1 MQTWAFAAIALLP
14 VGFAV
19 WLALRDQPAAL
30 RKGLYGL
37 FAFAAAFA
45 VFFRLRDFGWYF
57 HFKILAFV
65 APVVLAVA
73 AAGFARL
80 RRPALGYLAVGVL
93 LVSAVSSAR
102 TEIGRT
108 FDQLPRFVLELR
120 SVDAALPPGRSVRL
134 DIDPQEQNWAAFW
147 LHGQPLCSRRPL
159 LNTSY
164 PHVPTSRKADYILTK
179 NDAPAPADAAGVVMR
194 IQAFT
199 LYRQRAGVP
208 GPSACSQLMVQTIE
222 RVTG

>member
-1 MQTWAFAAIALLP
+1 M
-14 VGFAV
+14 
-19 WLALRDQPAAL
+19 
-30 RKGLYGL
+30 
-37 FAFAAAFA
+37 
-45 VFFRLRDFGWYF
+45 
-57 HFKILAFV
+57 
-65 APVVLAVA
+65 LAVA

-80 RRPALGYLAVGVL
+80 RRPALGYLAVTLL
-93 LVSAVSSAR
+93 LVSALGTAR

-147 LHGQPLCSRRPL
+147 LHGQPLCSQRPL

-164 PHVPTSRKADYILTK
+164 PHVATSRKADFILTK
-179 NDAPAPADAAGVVMR
+179 NDAPAPADATEVVMR

-199 LYRQRAGVP
+199 LYRQRRDVP
-208 GPSACSQLMVQTIE
+208 GRSACSQLMVQTIE
-222 RVTG
+222 RVS